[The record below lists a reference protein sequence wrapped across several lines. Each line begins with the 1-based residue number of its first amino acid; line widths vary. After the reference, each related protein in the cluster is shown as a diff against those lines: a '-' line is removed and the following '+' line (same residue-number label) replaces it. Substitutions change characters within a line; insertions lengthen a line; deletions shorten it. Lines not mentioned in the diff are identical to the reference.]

1 MIETNTLPFVVSVYP
16 YLCQSICLLIHQV
29 CVSVSSICLSS
40 HLQYPYKES
49 FFSEQRERPCWLAT
63 VDSAPQT
70 APPQSETWH
79 FRGLDYVD
87 LTIYCGAKD

>member
-16 YLCQSICLLIHQV
+16 HLCQFHLSIRP
-29 CVSVSSICLSS
+29 SSIS
-40 HLQYPYKES
+40 YKKS
-49 FFSEQRERPCWLAT
+49 FFSEQRERPCWLAM

-87 LTIYCGAKD
+87 LTVYCGAKD

>member
-16 YLCQSICLLIHQV
+16 YLCQSICQLIRQ
-29 CVSVSSICLSS
+29 SVCLSVPS
-40 HLQYPYKES
+40 VYPPIFGILTRKV
-49 FFSEQRERPCWLAT
+49 FFSEPRERPCWLAT